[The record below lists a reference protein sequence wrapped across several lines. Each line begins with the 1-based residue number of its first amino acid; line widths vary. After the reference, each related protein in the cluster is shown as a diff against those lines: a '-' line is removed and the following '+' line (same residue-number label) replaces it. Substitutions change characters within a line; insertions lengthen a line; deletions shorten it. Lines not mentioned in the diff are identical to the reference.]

1 VAYTCSALPVALKL
15 GVDAALLVA
24 GLVAAVSELRT
35 RQALIVITTA
45 RAMRP
50 AVELFLFWV
59 SWDTPIP
66 QSFLWAAAQPVENVV
81 RAEERVRTRR
91 DNVVR
96 PAGLR
101 NCQVMNRLRT

>member
-66 QSFLWAAAQPVENVV
+66 QSFLWLPLNLWKTWCAPKNA
-81 RAEERVRTRR
+81 VRTRR

-96 PAGLR
+96 TAGLR